1 MSVKIDK
8 GQAAG
13 LINMTPMIDVVFQL
27 LLFFLVASRFAEEE
41 RSLKLALP
49 KASDTRPL
57 TAATETFTVNVD
69 ARGQFVVNR
78 RLVDRAQLE
87 TAMRRASQQEPGRL
101 KVAIRADRD
110 TRTQPLV
117 TILELCNKLNV
128 AANIQVEQAAQQP

>member
-8 GQAAG
+8 GHAAG

-27 LLFFLVASRFAEEE
+27 LLFFLVASKFAEEE

-49 KASDTRPL
+49 QASDTRPL
-57 TAATETFTVNVD
+57 TASVETFTVNVD
-69 ARGQFVVNR
+69 SQGQFIVNR
-78 RLVDRAQLE
+78 RRVNRSQLE
-87 TAMRRASQQEPGRL
+87 STLRSAVQRDPGRL

-128 AANIQVEQAAQQP
+128 AANIQVEQGQRQP

>member
-27 LLFFLVASRFAEEE
+27 LLFFLVASKFSEEE

-49 KASDTRPL
+49 QASDARPL
-57 TAATETFTVNVD
+57 TASIETFTVNID
-69 ARGQFVVNR
+69 PRGQFVVNR
-78 RLVDRAQLE
+78 RTVSRAQLE
-87 TAMRRASQQEPGRL
+87 STLRAAALHQPGRL
-101 KVAIRADRD
+101 KVAIRADRE

-117 TILELCNKLNV
+117 SVLEICNKLNL
-128 AANIQVEQAAQQP
+128 ATNIQVEHGRQQP

>member
-27 LLFFLVASRFAEEE
+27 LLFFLVASKFSEEE

-49 KASDTRPL
+49 QASDARPL
-57 TAATETFTVNVD
+57 TASVETFTVNID
-69 ARGQFVVNR
+69 SRGQYVVNR
-78 RLVDRAQLE
+78 RTVNRQQLE
-87 TAMRRASQQEPGRL
+87 NTLRTASLHQPGKL
-101 KVAIRADRD
+101 KVAIRADRE

-117 TILELCNKLNV
+117 SVLEICNKLNL
-128 AANIQVEQAAQQP
+128 ATNIQVEQARARP